1 MILDRKLFFST
12 TKSDETVDFF
22 DTVNNALLKKKL
34 LWLKFFFS
42 VYDFREILNQIK
54 QKIYRKTRDEFQ
66 IYSLLAMKI
75 VERQKWLFS
84 PLYPATTK

>member
-54 QKIYRKTRDEFQ
+54 QKIYRNDEFQ